1 MWEPVGKVLDEAKI
15 GSLEPAEVLYE
26 FEGEPLTFVALDP
39 DGERL
44 LVHNLCVFE
53 RTSRYL
59 AAAIDDRVLH
69 ELKAGRVDL
78 RTGLRQPRCWIADV
92 AEDAS
97 VKSLWRVEF
106 ASVPAKTLPRPG
118 AMVNPALDPLFRLR
132 LVGSDV
138 GPGKTSAADIRM
150 AAEAAETGLR
160 GLARVALDE
169 KRRVGQ
175 VPRDVRHYS
184 DLPYQYS
191 LAASFEIAFGRP
203 RDNILKLDDE
213 VFDEMGRL
221 LAIGLNA
228 LRAAGAEPA
237 PVEGLNEGQSLQLF
251 EAIKALTPP
260 TRGGVDHVEL
270 GGGLVD
276 VVSGSKVLT
285 RDDRFDPIGVF
296 SESKLHKKPRIR
308 KPPFV

>member
-1 MWEPVGKVLDEAKI
+1 
-15 GSLEPAEVLYE
+15 
-26 FEGEPLTFVALDP
+26 
-39 DGERL
+39 
-44 LVHNLCVFE
+44 
-53 RTSRYL
+53 
-59 AAAIDDRVLH
+59 
-69 ELKAGRVDL
+69 
-78 RTGLRQPRCWIADV
+78 
-92 AEDAS
+92 
-97 VKSLWRVEF
+97 
-106 ASVPAKTLPRPG
+106 
-118 AMVNPALDPLFRLR
+118 
-132 LVGSDV
+132 
-138 GPGKTSAADIRM
+138 
-150 AAEAAETGLR
+150 
-160 GLARVALDE
+160 
-169 KRRVGQ
+169 
-175 VPRDVRHYS
+175 
-184 DLPYQYS
+184 
-191 LAASFEIAFGRP
+191 
-203 RDNILKLDDE
+203 
-213 VFDEMGRL
+213 MGRL